1 MKKFFRT
8 VSILLA
14 AVMFML
20 LAACAPAKEE
30 GLSLYLA
37 FDEEDGNYA
46 VDCSGN
52 YEDARIEYYLT
63 TAIYKQPESPRR
75 RRGGVPRTVCVTPP
89 GRAGSPSRPGPG
101 PPPAGAETPGPL
113 PGPPR

>member
-14 AVMFML
+14 AVMLML

-46 VDCSGN
+46 VDSSGFDVTKS
-52 YEDARIEYYLT
+52 YHMMGLT
-63 TAIYKQPESPRR
+63 S
-75 RRGGVPRTVCVTPP
+75 
-89 GRAGSPSRPGPG
+89 AGSAHSP
-101 PPPAGAETPGPL
+101 
-113 PGPPR
+113 